1 MLGKFKTFLCLQNQR
16 VSLNCLKL
24 VLLALFYSYPP
35 HPPGVFLT
43 EEAENTS
50 KASQPPMEPTGACGD
65 FYIIINMQMF
75 NMKIL
80 SVDLNIA

>member
-1 MLGKFKTFLCLQNQR
+1 MLF
-16 VSLNCLKL
+16 
-24 VLLALFYSYPP
+24 ALFSLYPP

-43 EEAENTS
+43 KEAENTS
-50 KASQPPMEPTGACGD
+50 EASQTPMEPIGACGD
-65 FYIIINMQMF
+65 FYIIIKVQMF